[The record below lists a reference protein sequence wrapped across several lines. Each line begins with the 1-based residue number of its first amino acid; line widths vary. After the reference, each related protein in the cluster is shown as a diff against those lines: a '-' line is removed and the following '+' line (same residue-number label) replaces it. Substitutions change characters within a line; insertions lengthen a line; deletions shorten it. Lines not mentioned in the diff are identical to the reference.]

1 MNPPPP
7 GPGFMPSGGMPIWH
21 PPISSTWIATIVIVF
36 MGAVAN
42 RIPHAIRGL
51 MIQPVG
57 FFLIA
62 LAAMGSYW
70 MQFLPGTLAI
80 LFFLL
85 AVWSA
90 EAGSPEGFLNASNTI
105 DWVTNSKKWFVEKI
119 LKERP
124 LGIQEKDV
132 STFPV
137 QD

>member
-1 MNPPPP
+1 MNPPP
-7 GPGFMPSGGMPIWH
+7 GFPSSMPSMPIWH
-21 PPISSTWIATIVIVF
+21 PPIESKWIATIIIVF

-42 RIPHAIRGL
+42 RIPHSLRALI
-51 MIQPVG
+51 IQPVG
-57 FFLIA
+57 FFLTS
-62 LAAMGSYW
+62 LAAMGCYW
-70 MQFLPGTLAI
+70 LHFFPATLAI
-80 LFFLL
+80 FFFLL

-90 EAGSPEGFLNASNTI
+90 EAGSTEGFLNASNTI
-105 DWVTNSKKWFVEKI
+105 DWVTNSKKWFVEKV